1 LFPKLTKPGTVIGTY
16 QGIDCVLCAT
26 HDTASAVEGI
36 DTDENS
42 LYLSSGTWSLLGVKT
57 SAPLT
62 DSGSQ
67 HANFSNEGGVGYNR
81 YQKNIMGL
89 WLVQRL
95 RQELC
100 PSKHFSEIVLLAEK
114 STFDILVDADDPKF
128 LSPKSM
134 RALFAEAGA
143 KTEGDHFRCAYRSL
157 AQSYAKAVR
166 QIEENTNRTYDT
178 LYIMGGGA
186 KNKFLNDLTAQATG
200 KTVIALP
207 IEATALGNIKLQRR
221 AYHDK
226 I

>member
-1 LFPKLTKPGTVIGTY
+1 
-16 QGIDCVLCAT
+16 
-26 HDTASAVEGI
+26 
-36 DTDENS
+36 
-42 LYLSSGTWSLLGVKT
+42 
-57 SAPLT
+57 
-62 DSGSQ
+62 
-67 HANFSNEGGVGYNR
+67 
-81 YQKNIMGL
+81 MGL

-100 PSKHFSEIVLLAEK
+100 PSKDFSEIVREAEE
-114 STFDILVDADDPKF
+114 STFDGLVDADDPKF

-134 RALFAEAGA
+134 TALFAESGA
-143 KTEGDHFRCAYRSL
+143 NTEGDHFRCAFRSL

-166 QIEENTNRTYDT
+166 QIEENTSRTYNT

-186 KNKFLNDLTAQATG
+186 KNTFLNDLTSQATG

-207 IEATALGNIKLQRR
+207 IEATALGNIKLQRS